1 MEDLV
6 KFFKES
12 LGVSRNPIKKLLEGK
27 EAAFL
32 SKKLATIKTDIISIQ
47 KLDLNDLK
55 LNIQRFIKTKTF
67 KFRYKNF
74 VIISIYQL

>member
-1 MEDLV
+1 MV

-12 LGVSRNPIKKLLEGK
+12 LGILRNSIKNLSEGK

-32 SKKLATIKTDIISIQ
+32 SKKLATIKTDITSIQ

-55 LNIQRFIKTKTF
+55 LDINEELLKQRLSSLDIK
-67 KFRYKNF
+67 N
-74 VIISIYQL
+74 L